1 MPKAELESSATILC
15 SVVHVDERRLFTNSH
30 KYTLRFWHALGIMGT
45 LCPHFIPLYMPA
57 AHLPNKIPL
66 KIKSKTM
73 FKHQNPKLPQPIV
86 HLNAGKTKRHF
97 SIRNNVQEAAQ
108 WFKKKKKKTVAMQC
122 DVQFAQYHFCVS
134 RKE

>member
-1 MPKAELESSATILC
+1 
-15 SVVHVDERRLFTNSH
+15 
-30 KYTLRFWHALGIMGT
+30 
-45 LCPHFIPLYMPA
+45 MPA